1 MRILAAIFFEVN
13 LLQSSRFGE
22 GLRIATDNLDSKN
35 FYAFNPEFDKC
46 GKCAG
51 KGTRPTNKKPE
62 AAVEGK
68 CLDDKSC
75 GKK

>member
-1 MRILAAIFFEVN
+1 M
-13 LLQSSRFGE
+13 
-22 GLRIATDNLDSKN
+22 RIATDNLDSKN

-51 KGTRPTNKKPE
+51 KGMKIAADKKADAPGG
-62 AAVEGK
+62 GK
-68 CLDDKSC
+68 CPDDKNC